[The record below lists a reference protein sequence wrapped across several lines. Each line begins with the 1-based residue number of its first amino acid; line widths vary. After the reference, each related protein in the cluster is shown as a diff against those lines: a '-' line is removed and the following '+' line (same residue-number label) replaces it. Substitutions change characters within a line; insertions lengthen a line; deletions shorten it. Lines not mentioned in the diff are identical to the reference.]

1 MPRCPAS
8 SINIWQ
14 QEACPEQQCEKLK
27 MVAKKEAKK
36 EKEKEEGLEE
46 EEEEGVKGHGQSGV
60 L

>member
-1 MPRCPAS
+1 VGGGVCMA
-8 SINIWQ
+8 
-14 QEACPEQQCEKLK
+14 
-27 MVAKKEAKK
+27 AKKEAKK